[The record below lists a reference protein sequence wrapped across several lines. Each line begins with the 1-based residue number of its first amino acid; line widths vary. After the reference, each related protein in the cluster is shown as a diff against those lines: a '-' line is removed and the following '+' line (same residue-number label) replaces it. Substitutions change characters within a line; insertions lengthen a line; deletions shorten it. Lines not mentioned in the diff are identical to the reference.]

1 MRRRTVTWSNGGYDL
16 PVKSDLLN
24 ILACPKCGGALKLRD
39 GATADETEQGT
50 LVCEQCAAEYPIV
63 RNVPRFVP
71 AENYAANF
79 GFQWNR
85 FRATQLDSHTGVP
98 ISRNRFFFSSEWN
111 PAELAGKR
119 VLDVGCGAGRF
130 AEIALSTGAEVV
142 ALDYSSAVD
151 AAWANLGPHPRLNVV
166 QGDIYHLPFKP
177 GSFDFVYCFG
187 VLQHTPDV
195 ERAFHSLVPMLNE
208 RGRLAVDVYPKLP
221 LNVLWPKYWFR
232 PLTKRMNAQRL
243 FRWVE
248 RLVQVLLPVSNL
260 ISRIPLAGRK
270 LRYAVPV
277 MNYRLDYPGLNRQ
290 QQYEWSVLDTFDMF
304 GPAFDQPQSATTL
317 ESWFAKAGLRNVRVF
332 RRGQIIG
339 HGER

>member
-1 MRRRTVTWSNGGYDL
+1 M
-16 PVKSDLLN
+16 KSDLLN
-24 ILACPKCGGALKLRD
+24 ILACPNCGGALRLGEGTPAGD
-39 GATADETEQGT
+39 VEDGT
-50 LVCEQCAAEYPIV
+50 LACEGCAAAYPIV

-85 FRATQLDSHTGVP
+85 FRATQLDSRTGVP
-98 ISRNRFFFSSEWN
+98 ISRNRFFYSSEWK
-111 PAELAGKR
+111 PEELAGKR

-151 AAWANLGPHPRLNVV
+151 AAWSNLGPHPRLNVV

-195 ERAFHSLVPMLNE
+195 ERSFFSLLPMLAE
-208 RGRLAVDVYPKLP
+208 RGRLAVDVYPKLL

-232 PLTKRMNAQRL
+232 PVTKRMDPQRL

-248 RLVQVLLPVSNL
+248 RLVPFLLPVSDL
-260 ISRIPLAGRK
+260 ISRVPLAGRK

-277 MNYRLDYPGLNRQ
+277 TNYRLDYPGLTKKQ
-290 QQYEWSVLDTFDMF
+290 LYEWAVLDTFDMF
-304 GPAFDQPQSATTL
+304 GPAFDQPQSAKTL
-317 ESWFAKAGLRNVRVF
+317 EGWFARTGLRNVRIF
-332 RRGQIIG
+332 RRGQLIG
-339 HGER
+339 HGDR